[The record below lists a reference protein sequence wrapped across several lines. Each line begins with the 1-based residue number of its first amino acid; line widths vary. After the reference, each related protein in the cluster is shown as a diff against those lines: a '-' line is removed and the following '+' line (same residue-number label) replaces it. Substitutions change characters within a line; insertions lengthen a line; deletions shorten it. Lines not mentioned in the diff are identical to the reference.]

1 MPGIFLIDEAKRK
14 KFALWGVIISLMFL
28 HVWASALVLSVLISD
43 KEHLDGHAVE
53 SMYSSIMTAIMINL
67 LLLISDKAVDFLLNR
82 FSGGGNNIIPSAV
95 TETLTHT
102 ISTDSPKDG
111 KNDMDSV
118 TKTL

>member
-43 KEHLDGHAVE
+43 KQHLDGHAIE

-82 FSGGGNNIIPSAV
+82 FSGGVNNMPISSAV
-95 TETLTHT
+95 TETVTHT
-102 ISTDSPKDG
+102 ISTDTPKDDI
-111 KNDMDSV
+111 KNNQ
-118 TKTL
+118 